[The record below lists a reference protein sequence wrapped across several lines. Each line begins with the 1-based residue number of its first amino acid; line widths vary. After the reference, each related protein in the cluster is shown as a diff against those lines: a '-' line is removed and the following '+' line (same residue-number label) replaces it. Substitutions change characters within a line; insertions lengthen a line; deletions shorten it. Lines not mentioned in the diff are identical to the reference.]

1 MSDSKLTPRCIVNT
15 TIFRGNHDQEVTIQV
30 PIGRTDTID
39 EIMDKVQHTKH
50 LAGGEDKLS
59 LTDEI
64 IIRFEPRIEP
74 VKVVELT

>member
-1 MSDSKLTPRCIVNT
+1 
-15 TIFRGNHDQEVTIQV
+15 
-30 PIGRTDTID
+30 
-39 EIMDKVQHTKH
+39 MDKVQHTKH